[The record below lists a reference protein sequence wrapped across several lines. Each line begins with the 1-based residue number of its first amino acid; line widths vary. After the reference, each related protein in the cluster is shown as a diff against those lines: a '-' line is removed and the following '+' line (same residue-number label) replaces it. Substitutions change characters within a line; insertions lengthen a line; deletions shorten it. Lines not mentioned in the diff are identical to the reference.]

1 MNLFGK
7 KNYISLEKPE
17 TRRPERRMK
26 SKEPSIPDG
35 MWIKCNSCKNII
47 YKRSDKI

>member
-17 TRRPERRMK
+17 TTQTGKTDEVQKNRQFRMECG
-26 SKEPSIPDG
+26 SSVIPV
-35 MWIKCNSCKNII
+35 
-47 YKRSDKI
+47 KILYTKKK

>member
-26 SKEPSIPDG
+26 SKNRQFRMECGSSVIPVK
-35 MWIKCNSCKNII
+35 IL
-47 YKRSDKI
+47 YTKRSDKI